1 MNAKLTQIIREE
13 EDEDED
19 DGNGDKA
26 VSLGLKHADSILANV
41 MKKKRSHPLLSQD
54 DLSHF
59 AADLVVVEHVY
70 TPEWLSSILSSFTP
84 TSSAQSSEMLLIE
97 CLSA

>member
-1 MNAKLTQIIREE
+1 MNARLSQIIREE
-13 EDEDED
+13 EEEED
-19 DGNGDKA
+19 NGDGDNT
-26 VSLGLKHADSILANV
+26 VSLGLKQADSILANV

-59 AADLVVVEHVY
+59 SADLTVVEHVY
-70 TPEWLSSILSSFTP
+70 TPEWISSILSSFTS
-84 TSSAQSSEMLLIE
+84 TSPAQSSEMLLLE